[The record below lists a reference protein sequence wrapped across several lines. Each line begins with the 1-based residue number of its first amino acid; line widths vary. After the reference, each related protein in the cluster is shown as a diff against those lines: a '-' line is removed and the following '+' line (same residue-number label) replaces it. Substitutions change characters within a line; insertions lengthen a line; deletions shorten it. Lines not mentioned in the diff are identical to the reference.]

1 MGRRWAGD
9 GLSTDCLMFFLLF
22 FLCLMFKTCVLFIFN
37 VFYFN
42 MNFGHEVYTQRTN
55 CVFNKRVCNMSFLL
69 SFFFMAAP
77 AGRVYNENERAIID
91 AHKTEY
97 LKLTSPAS
105 RKAYVQTKILSPLL
119 DFWAERGQPVPSE
132 KKDERNNVTF

>member
-1 MGRRWAGD
+1 
-9 GLSTDCLMFFLLF
+9 
-22 FLCLMFKTCVLFIFN
+22 MFKTGRMYNIKE
-37 VFYFN
+37 
-42 MNFGHEVYTQRTN
+42 HE
-55 CVFNKRVCNMSFLL
+55 
-69 SFFFMAAP
+69 
-77 AGRVYNENERAIID
+77 IINP
-91 AHKTEY
+91 HKMEY

>member
-1 MGRRWAGD
+1 
-9 GLSTDCLMFFLLF
+9 
-22 FLCLMFKTCVLFIFN
+22 MFKTCVLFIFN

-42 MNFGHEVYTQRTN
+42 MNFGHEVYTRRTN
-55 CVFNKRVCNMSFLL
+55 CVFNKRVCNKSFLL